1 MTNKRF
7 WITLFSLGCLGIY
20 LFVSA
25 PSPLTDQK
33 IQAAAI
39 PVEQLFSLVQ
49 AENAVA
55 RLLWTKEIVGEGKKV
70 GLKFDEHWRDADLEA
85 GPLPALFLRETA
97 KSLEKSPVRLS
108 LFLGSDY
115 PISPDNRFEGLQQE
129 KFQVLRQSR
138 QAQFFYVPDTSLHT
152 GMFADLAVA
161 APCVECHNK
170 HEQSPKQ
177 DWRLNDVMGAVT
189 WMYPASAVTVEDLLK
204 AIMGLHQGIQEAYAA
219 YLEKVKTFAH
229 PPEIGQHWPR
239 DGYYLPS
246 VEVFMQAF
254 LQGTAPQ
261 TLPVLGALN
270 KTRPAN
276 PLLKETRHATVE

>member
-1 MTNKRF
+1 MTNKSF

-20 LFVSA
+20 LFVNA
-25 PSPLTDQK
+25 PPPLDDQNTR
-33 IQAAAI
+33 QAAI
-39 PVEQLFSLVQ
+39 PVEQLFTMLQ
-49 AENAVA
+49 AENAAVRA
-55 RLLWTKEIVGEGKKV
+55 IWTKDIVGEGKKV

-138 QAQFFYVPDTSLHT
+138 QAQFFYVPDTGLHT

-161 APCVECHNK
+161 APCVECHNQ

-177 DWRLNDVMGAVT
+177 DWQLNDVMGAVT

-204 AIMGLHQGIQEAYAA
+204 AIMVLHQGIQEAYAA
-219 YLEKVKTFAH
+219 YLEKAKTFAN
-229 PPEIGQHWPR
+229 PPVIGEHWPR
-239 DGYYLPS
+239 EGYYLPS
-246 VEVFMQAF
+246 IEAFMQAF

-261 TLPVLGALN
+261 TLPVLGALS
-270 KTRPAN
+270 KARPAN

>member
-1 MTNKRF
+1 MTSKSF

-25 PSPLTDQK
+25 PPPLDDQK
-33 IQAAAI
+33 VQQATF
-39 PVEQLFSLVQ
+39 PVERMFNLVQ
-49 AENAVA
+49 SENAVA
-55 RLLWTKEIVGEGKKV
+55 RLIWTREIVGEGKKV

-97 KSLEKSPVRLS
+97 KSMEKNPVRLS

-129 KFQVLRQSR
+129 KFQVLRLSQ
-138 QAQFFYVPDTSLHT
+138 QAQFFYVPDTGLHT
-152 GMFADLAVA
+152 GMFADIAVA
-161 APCVECHNK
+161 TPCIECHNK

-189 WMYPASAVTVEDLLK
+189 WMYPASAVTLEDMLK
-204 AIMGLHQGIQEAYAA
+204 AVMILHQGVQDAYAT
-219 YLEKVKTFAH
+219 YLKKVKTFAY
-229 PPEIGQHWPR
+229 PPVIGERWPR

-246 VEVFMQAF
+246 LEVFMQAF
-254 LQGTAPQ
+254 LQGTAPH
-261 TLPVLGALN
+261 TLTILGALN
-270 KTRPAN
+270 SPA
-276 PLLKETRHATVE
+276 PKAS